1 MHDKASPSISQ
12 GPCEPMLMLMVPH
25 RINQILWSLP
35 PVALTIGAGCV
46 AECDA
51 TSNEPS
57 SGRNDHVLLLIH
69 RPCINHIILPNNSG
83 ISKNELNCDI
93 DVEKLEPDR
102 RATAWWLFGSVMLR
116 NVVPRAM
123 DTAKIKHHYLEKI
136 KFVKWINYALAY
148 IPTVA
153 ELKVVKPPPTLLL
166 PVIIVRSVDGGFT
179 IFNSSTVALTR
190 ERFIAYGITFRN
202 TATKPLSSRPL
213 IRLRFLDILRC
224 GFEGYQDTL
233 NIHSQ
238 RQFCKECYIYGT
250 VEFIF
255 RNAAFVLQNFM
266 IYARRPMDQQTNV
279 VTAQGRTANQNT
291 RILIHNSRVMKA
303 PNLVPMLSKSKI
315 FLGRP

>member
-1 MHDKASPSISQ
+1 M
-12 GPCEPMLMLMVPH
+12 MFNV
-25 RINQILWSLP
+25 R
-35 PVALTIGAGCV
+35 
-46 AECDA
+46 
-51 TSNEPS
+51 
-57 SGRNDHVLLLIH
+57 LLD
-69 RPCINHIILPNNSG
+69 S
-83 ISKNELNCDI
+83 
-93 DVEKLEPDR
+93 
-102 RATAWWLFGSVMLR
+102 
-116 NVVPRAM
+116 
-123 DTAKIKHHYLEKI
+123 
-136 KFVKWINYALAY
+136 
-148 IPTVA
+148 
-153 ELKVVKPPPTLLL
+153 
-166 PVIIVRSVDGGFT
+166 
-179 IFNSSTVALTR
+179 ALTR

-266 IYARRPMDQQTNV
+266 IYARRPMDQQTNM

-315 FLGRP
+315 FLGRPWKEYSCIVYVQTYLDSFVDPAS